1 MQSQQDT
8 PEAVVFDVDGTLID
22 SVDLHAKAWVD
33 ALKDYGHEVR
43 FEDVR
48 KQIGKGGDQLLPVF
62 LAKEELDRIG
72 KELEAHR
79 GELFK
84 QRYLDRITAFPAVR
98 DLFQRLIADGK
109 QIALASSAKESE
121 LQAYKKIANIV
132 DLIDAETSSDDADKS
147 KPYPDIFQAAL
158 ARLGNKSPRRTI
170 VVGDTPYDAEAAAK
184 AGLRTI
190 GLLSGGWSEDELRR
204 SGCIAVF
211 KDMADLLARYRQSPL
226 CAVL

>member
-1 MQSQQDT
+1 MQSQQET

-109 QIALASSAKESE
+109 QIALASSAKEDE

-147 KPYPDIFQAAL
+147 KPHPDIFQAAL
-158 ARLGNKSPRRTI
+158 ARLGNKSPRRAV
-170 VVGDTPYDAEAAAK
+170 VVGDTP
-184 AGLRTI
+184 
-190 GLLSGGWSEDELRR
+190 LRR
-204 SGCIAVF
+204 RSRCQGR
-211 KDMADLLARYRQSPL
+211 LANDWPAFRRMVRGRIETIRLHRGLQGHGRPAGAL
-226 CAVL
+226 